1 MHADMYYIG
10 PLAFQ
15 HETLKAGNGP
25 GEEARYRLQIL
36 YHKAALVCMHIKYLP
51 VPAGVKENGS
61 TNHTIDGLPD
71 LFGYLHNLKTL

>member
-36 YHKAALVCMHIKYLP
+36 YHKAALVCMCMK
-51 VPAGVKENGS
+51 
-61 TNHTIDGLPD
+61 NHANSSKWASLINLGLCV
-71 LFGYLHNLKTL
+71 LAFHAL